1 MQPSEHN
8 SLNSSSAASP
18 VFSVQDTQSAGLLQ
32 LHHSPLIRSMYLAA
46 GFIALTLGAI
56 GVILPIL
63 PTTPFVLLAA
73 ACFARGSERFHTKL
87 MTNRYTGPVILEWRL
102 HRSITRKT
110 KRLAYIMTALS
121 FSVSI
126 LIVPEMWQKIMLL
139 TIASILAF
147 FLARIP
153 VRENDTESNSLST

>member
-73 ACFARGSERFHTKL
+73 ACFARGSELSPSVERTL
-87 MTNRYTGPVILEWRL
+87 RPANRVLLEG
-102 HRSITRKT
+102 
-110 KRLAYIMTALS
+110 
-121 FSVSI
+121 
-126 LIVPEMWQKIMLL
+126 
-139 TIASILAF
+139 
-147 FLARIP
+147 
-153 VRENDTESNSLST
+153 

>member
-8 SLNSSSAASP
+8 HLNSSHTASSVLSA
-18 VFSVQDTQSAGLLQ
+18 QDSQSIGLLQ
-32 LHHSPLIRSMYLAA
+32 LHHSPVMRSIYLAA
-46 GFIALTLGAI
+46 GFIALALGAI

-87 MTNRYTGPVILEWRL
+87 MTNRYTGPIILEWRL
-102 HRSITRKT
+102 YRSVTRKT
-110 KRLAYIMTALS
+110 KRFAYIMTAIS

-139 TIASILAF
+139 TIASILTF

-153 VRENDTESNSLST
+153 VRENDTEVE